1 MLTPVQQ
8 AYWQGR
14 QKGQT
19 LGQVACQV
27 YLELDCPSLAD
38 ERLHQA
44 VTQLFHRHEL
54 LRMRINE
61 QGMGVIQEIE
71 PVTVTQYHWDQLSAR
86 AGAKERYA
94 LRARLSHRM
103 ADLTDESGFQL
114 IASHDGQNT
123 RLHIN
128 VDMVIADAMSLQIL
142 LEELGLLLSS
152 QNTPFA
158 PLDYHF
164 PQYLL
169 EQNQHHQRVRAKLT
183 GNNG

>member
-1 MLTPVQQ
+1 M
-8 AYWQGR
+8 
-14 QKGQT
+14 
-19 LGQVACQV
+19 
-27 YLELDCPSLAD
+27 
-38 ERLHQA
+38 
-44 VTQLFHRHEL
+44 
-54 LRMRINE
+54 
-61 QGMGVIQEIE
+61 
-71 PVTVTQYHWDQLSAR
+71 TVTQYHWDQLSAR

-94 LRARLSHRM
+94 LQARLSHRM